1 MKIRSLLLQAVR
13 ASWLAKKKQARIDD
27 VVDFL
32 KNARDN
38 DQYVESPTI
47 RSRLD
52 EMIVLLDQY
61 TANGT
66 YGRYFNSDE
75 PSLRD
80 DARMVV
86 LELGGLEDRPS
97 LLVAVMFSLIQAS
110 ARCPSLLV
118 SPVLSPL
125 TACRLQDAG
134 PLTESVNL
142 FP

>member
-1 MKIRSLLLQAVR
+1 
-13 ASWLAKKKQARIDD
+13 
-27 VVDFL
+27 L

-86 LELGGLEDRPS
+86 LELGGLEGRPS
-97 LLVAVMFSLIQAS
+97 LLVAVMCGRVI
-110 ARCPSLLV
+110 
-118 SPVLSPL
+118 
-125 TACRLQDAG
+125 
-134 PLTESVNL
+134 
-142 FP
+142 

>member
-1 MKIRSLLLQAVR
+1 MASPNGNLDEVHEGLLLQAVR

-86 LELGGLEDRPS
+86 LELGDWKTVRPC
-97 LLVAVMFSLIQAS
+97 LL
-110 ARCPSLLV
+110 R
-118 SPVLSPL
+118 
-125 TACRLQDAG
+125 
-134 PLTESVNL
+134 
-142 FP
+142 

>member
-1 MKIRSLLLQAVR
+1 MASPNGNLDEVHEGLLLQAVR

-66 YGRYFNSDE
+66 YGRILTLMNRPCGMMPEWWCWSWVGWKTVRHCW
-75 PSLRD
+75 LR
-80 DARMVV
+80 
-86 LELGGLEDRPS
+86 
-97 LLVAVMFSLIQAS
+97 
-110 ARCPSLLV
+110 
-118 SPVLSPL
+118 
-125 TACRLQDAG
+125 
-134 PLTESVNL
+134 
-142 FP
+142 